1 MDSLLHISNPRKTST
16 ISAWREIYRQNR
28 NIKIQAQ
35 INSIDSLLVACSS
48 VSQMEEIGLQ
58 YRHAT
63 IGETG
68 FCWYLNLTVRLDG
81 QLMLPWLINVHR
93 IQITA

>member
-1 MDSLLHISNPRKTST
+1 
-16 ISAWREIYRQNR
+16 
-28 NIKIQAQ
+28 
-35 INSIDSLLVACSS
+35 
-48 VSQMEEIGLQ
+48 MEEIGLQ

-81 QLMLPWLINVHR
+81 PLMLPWLINVHR